1 MVFLLLS
8 QEKLFCAH
16 SISHHWGEWREG
28 RGHCHYNNTLQVY
41 NLIQLVCI
49 AATKLEEADSEPSLG
64 NTTYPSILVPPSL
77 DPGLVVL
84 YNNITMV
91 INLLVLL
98 SCITAWLAVCK
109 VIKCLRAFEKTNVP
123 QPQLVYNLPDL
134 PDIKYFQFSV
144 SPLPSHF
151 SPLT

>member
-1 MVFLLLS
+1 M
-8 QEKLFCAH
+8 
-16 SISHHWGEWREG
+16 EG
-28 RGHCHYNNTLQVY
+28 LGYNNILQVY

-49 AATKLEEADSEPSLG
+49 AATKLEEAGGEASLG

-98 SCITAWLAVCK
+98 SCISAWLAVCK
-109 VIKCLRAFEKTNVP
+109 VIKCLRAFERTNVP
-123 QPQLVYNLPDL
+123 QLVSTLTDL

-144 SPLPSHF
+144 SPLTQINSL
-151 SPLT
+151 SKQ